1 MMKKKFIRKCLIML
15 FVFALFGCKDEVVEE
30 RDNISEFL
38 GLKEEID
45 TVAYPYYKK
54 NTERYYELS
63 GFLRRYYY
71 YKNYDETFS
80 LDDDITIVNGGRE
93 FYIYSKTKNGQKKIW
108 SSECEDSKFLSEEQ
122 IRVLDSLENVVRK
135 DFKEKPV
142 KGEWNVFSFN
152 WKGKNFD
159 VSLDER
165 FEYVLKS
172 HFEDRK
178 SETQFY
184 LYLKKIFEQG
194 CKGRKN
200 KAVGIIK
207 W

>member
-1 MMKKKFIRKCLIML
+1 MKKKFFRKCLIML
-15 FVFALFGCKDEVVEE
+15 FVFALFGCEEENVEE
-30 RDNISEFL
+30 KDNISEFL

-54 NTERYYELS
+54 NSEHYFVLD

-71 YKNYDETFS
+71 YKNFDETFS

-93 FYIYSKTKNGQKKIW
+93 FYIYSKTKNGQNIIW
-108 SSECEDSKFLSEEQ
+108 SSECENYRFVSEEQ
-122 IRVLDSLENVVRK
+122 IRVLDSLENEVRK

-142 KGEWNVFSFN
+142 KEEWNVFFFN

-165 FEYVLKS
+165 FEYVKNS
-172 HFEDRK
+172 HFGARK
-178 SETQFY
+178 SEVQFY
-184 LYLKKIFEQG
+184 QYLKNIFVPG
-194 CKGRKN
+194 CKGKKN
-200 KAVGIIK
+200 KAMGIIK

>member
-1 MMKKKFIRKCLIML
+1 MKKMFIRKCLIML

-93 FYIYSKTKNGQKKIW
+93 FYIYSKTKTNKW
-108 SSECEDSKFLSEEQ
+108 
-122 IRVLDSLENVVRK
+122 
-135 DFKEKPV
+135 
-142 KGEWNVFSFN
+142 
-152 WKGKNFD
+152 
-159 VSLDER
+159 
-165 FEYVLKS
+165 
-172 HFEDRK
+172 
-178 SETQFY
+178 
-184 LYLKKIFEQG
+184 KIFE
-194 CKGRKN
+194 
-200 KAVGIIK
+200 
-207 W
+207 

>member
-1 MMKKKFIRKCLIML
+1 MKKKIFRKCLIML
-15 FVFALFGCKDEVVEE
+15 FVFALFGCEEENVEE
-30 RDNISEFL
+30 NDNISEFL
-38 GLKEEID
+38 GLKENID

-54 NTERYYELS
+54 NSENYFVLD
-63 GFLRRYYY
+63 GFLRRYYH
-71 YKNYDETFS
+71 YKNFDETLS
-80 LDDDITIVNGGRE
+80 LDDDITIVTYGRE

-108 SSECEDSKFLSEEQ
+108 SSECEDFKFVSEEQ
-122 IRVLDSLENVVRK
+122 IRALDSLENVVRK

-142 KGEWNVFSFN
+142 KGKWNVFSFN

-165 FEYVLKS
+165 FEYALKS

-178 SETQFY
+178 SEAQFY
-184 LYLKKIFEQG
+184 LYLKNIFVPG
-194 CKGRKN
+194 CKGKKN
-200 KAVGIIK
+200 KAMGRIK